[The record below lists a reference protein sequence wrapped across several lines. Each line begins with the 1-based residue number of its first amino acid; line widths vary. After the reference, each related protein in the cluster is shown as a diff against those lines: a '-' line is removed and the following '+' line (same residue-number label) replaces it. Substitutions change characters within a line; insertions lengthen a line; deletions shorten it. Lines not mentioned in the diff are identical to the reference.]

1 MHFSWVLPGPHALGG
16 IDHSDTR
23 GRCIRESI
31 RECHSQFF
39 GRNPLWLSIVLSLAI
54 AGAGGGGGA
63 GGAGILQSTHKN
75 TVNLSFVTFYQAA
88 KML

>member
-1 MHFSWVLPGPHALGG
+1 MAEHCALPSHR
-16 IDHSDTR
+16 R
-23 GRCIRESI
+23 G
-31 RECHSQFF
+31 
-39 GRNPLWLSIVLSLAI
+39 
-54 AGAGGGGGA
+54 GGGGGA